1 MHRALGAMVAAA
13 FLLAACSAGEPG
25 SPSASASASPAIAS
39 RAPSAPASA
48 SGHAAVTPSAAALSS
63 DPLHAVQLLDVTDG
77 QVLVIGALAA
87 GRPLL
92 LETMA
97 IWCTNCRMQQDQ
109 VSDAHAFADFTSISL
124 DVDPTE
130 LPADLAS
137 YAAQHGYDW
146 HFAKA
151 TAAVANQLRSRFGT
165 SVLNPP
171 STPKILF
178 RPDGSVTALDFN
190 RIYSAADLA
199 SLINAGP

>member
-1 MHRALGAMVAAA
+1 MHRAAAA
-13 FLLAACSAGEPG
+13 LVLVVLALGACSATGGGASATPVQTPAAPTPM
-25 SPSASASASPAIAS
+25 PSAGP
-39 RAPSAPASA
+39 A
-48 SGHAAVTPSAAALSS
+48 SGHEGAGTSAVPALTS
-63 DPLHAVQLLDVTDG
+63 DPLHAVQLFDVTDD
-77 QVLVIGALAA
+77 QTLTIGVLAA
-87 GRPLL
+87 RRPVL

-109 VSDAHAFADFTSISL
+109 VKAAHADADFTSISL

-130 LPADLAS
+130 LPGDLKD

-151 TAAVANQLRSRFGT
+151 TAALATQLRDRFGT

-178 RPDGSVTALDFN
+178 RPDGSIVALDFN

-199 SLINAGP
+199 ALVNAG

>member
-1 MHRALGAMVAAA
+1 MHRAVAALVLAA
-13 FLLAACSAGEPG
+13 FALAACSAGSGPSGSTPTPLPG
-25 SPSASASASPAIAS
+25 AATGTPTSSRAAAS
-39 RAPSAPASA
+39 RGVAGS
-48 SGHAAVTPSAAALSS
+48 SGPVLGT
-63 DPLHAVQLLDVTDG
+63 DPLHAMQLLDVTDDAM
-77 QVLVIGALAA
+77 LTIGALAA
-87 GRPLL
+87 QRPVL

-109 VSDAHAFADFTSISL
+109 VKDAHASADFVSISL

-130 LPADLAS
+130 LPGDLKS

-151 TAAVANQLRSRFGT
+151 TAALAKQLRDRFGT
-165 SVLNPP
+165 AVLNPP

-178 RPDGSVTALDFN
+178 RPDGSVTALEFN

-199 SLINAGP
+199 ALVNGGS

>member
-1 MHRALGAMVAAA
+1 MVRAIAALVLVVFA
-13 FLLAACSAGEPG
+13 LVACSAGGGLPSATPAMTSGQATATASAAATSG
-25 SPSASASASPAIAS
+25 SPAASAM
-39 RAPSAPASA
+39 
-48 SGHAAVTPSAAALSS
+48 GALSS
-63 DPLHAVQLLDVTDG
+63 DPLHAVQLFDVTDD
-77 QVLVIGALAA
+77 QTLTIGALAA
-87 GRPLL
+87 QRPVL

-109 VSDAHAFADFTSISL
+109 VKAAHADADFTSISL

-130 LPADLAS
+130 LPGDLKS

-151 TAAVANQLRSRFGT
+151 TAALASQLRNRFGT

-178 RPDGSVTALDFN
+178 LPDGSVTALDFN
-190 RIYSAADLA
+190 HIYSAADLA
-199 SLINAGP
+199 ALINAG